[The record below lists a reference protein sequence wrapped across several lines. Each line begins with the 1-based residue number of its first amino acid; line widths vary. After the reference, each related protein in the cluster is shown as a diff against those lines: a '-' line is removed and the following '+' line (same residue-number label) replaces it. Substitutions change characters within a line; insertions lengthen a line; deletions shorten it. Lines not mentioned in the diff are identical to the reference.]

1 MNDIVVHSTTKLFI
15 LRFPV
20 LKRLLN
26 TEEGGYESQKVR
38 RCDTGGGDTFL
49 LLMRSHRRRVDE
61 DQLSGFDREE
71 SSFKNARREDDHLA
85 RTQVRRPTSLSLKRG
100 EGGSMV
106 RVKPLYVYTYTCIF
120 IYIYI
125 YIYSRENDHLART

>member
-1 MNDIVVHSTTKLFI
+1 MYMYMYMYIYRVN
-15 LRFPV
+15 P
-20 LKRLLN
+20 
-26 TEEGGYESQKVR
+26 
-38 RCDTGGGDTFL
+38 
-49 LLMRSHRRRVDE
+49 RSHRWGVDE